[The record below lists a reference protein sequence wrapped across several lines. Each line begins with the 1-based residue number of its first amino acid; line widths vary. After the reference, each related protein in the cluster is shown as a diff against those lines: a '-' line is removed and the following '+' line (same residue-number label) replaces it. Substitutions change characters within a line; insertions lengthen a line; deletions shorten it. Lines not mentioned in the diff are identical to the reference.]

1 MWCSP
6 RLPLLHVY
14 FHHELPHSG
23 WRSPRYV
30 AYQLEYSFG
39 KIASSACA
47 KFMSEAVVAWDYTAG
62 QTEFWH
68 SQRGMRNVTHV
79 SVTAATRTVG
89 LLEQRRPRHCRVC
102 MCMRQMPLCFHP
114 VIEYKLPPASEPQSE
129 TVVFPGLVGGK
140 RRRENI
146 IAELRGAGITVDVR
160 QSRPMHDSI
169 CSGTTLSITL
179 VFTLVFTLMSSMP
192 TSPVMLCCARRPVRT
207 WRETAL
213 CVRCTA
219 CTTSWTLVATR
230 WCSTS
235 THTMT
240 AACRSW
246 RCDSA
251 VMYQLRASDARL
263 LQSVTLWCVA
273 DATLNAV
280 HRQQRV
286 HRV

>member
-14 FHHELPHSG
+14 FHHELPHFG

-30 AYQLEYSFG
+30 AYQLEYSLG
-39 KIASSACA
+39 KVTSTACA

-169 CSGTTLSITL
+169 CRGTMLSIAL
-179 VFTLVFTLMSSMP
+179 VFTLVFTL
-192 TSPVMLCCARRPVRT
+192 
-207 WRETAL
+207 
-213 CVRCTA
+213 
-219 CTTSWTLVATR
+219 
-230 WCSTS
+230 
-235 THTMT
+235 
-240 AACRSW
+240 
-246 RCDSA
+246 
-251 VMYQLRASDARL
+251 
-263 LQSVTLWCVA
+263 VTDVDVA
-273 DATLNAV
+273 DARNAV
-280 HRQQRV
+280 LCSQTRSYLARDGPVRALYGVHDVMDARRNAMVLNIHAYDDSGLSQLEVRQCCYVSTSCQ
-286 HRV
+286 